1 MGSEEPS
8 LGNRTEDRGGFRW
21 IRRRRPPLRGVSDI
35 IATILLV
42 AITVVLAAVLYILIS
57 GLTHG
62 VGSAD
67 LGTNFGWASPVNAT
81 GASPTPVG
89 CASANF
95 CYQVEIASAS
105 GITTSD
111 MSFSLHT
118 SSGGPAGF
126 PTGTTIFLVSTT
138 NVQLDEYYTG
148 NSTWQHTGIT
158 VAAADYINVN
168 SGAKSTA
175 TNGLHG
181 YELVA
186 LGAGPYTGTVPT
198 SAFS

>member
-1 MGSEEPS
+1 MNTT
-8 LGNRTEDRGGFRW
+8 GNGLRLNLRG
-21 IRRRRPPLRGVSDI
+21 RRRKRGVSPI

-42 AITVVLAAVLYILIS
+42 AITVVLAAVLYVLIS

-67 LGTNFGWASPVNAT
+67 LGTNFGWATPVNDT
-81 GASPTPVG
+81 GASPVPVG

-95 CYQVEIASAS
+95 CYQIEIASAS

-118 SSGGPAGF
+118 SSGGPAAF

-138 NVQLDEYYTG
+138 NVQLDEFYTS
-148 NSTWQHTGIT
+148 NSTWQHAGIT
-158 VAAADYINVN
+158 VVAADYINVN
-168 SGAKSTA
+168 SGAKTTA
-175 TNGLHG
+175 TNGLYG

-186 LGAGPYTGTVPT
+186 LGAGSYTGSVPT
-198 SAFS
+198 SAFF